1 MTEVSIFKTPCHCP
15 DMQPSLLAERIVTDV
30 SIIKVVVAV
39 LTDVYHYWAESNVT
53 EVSMFKHIAMMLT
66 GVYHFC

>member
-1 MTEVSIFKTPCHCP
+1 
-15 DMQPSLLAERIVTDV
+15 MQPSLLAERIVTDV

-53 EVSMFKHIAMMLT
+53 EVSMFKHIAIMLT
-66 GVYHFC
+66 GVYHFG